1 MAEVFVVTQGSYSD
15 YHIVR
20 VFSQRDL
27 ADAYVEAINA
37 QPYEQAESEVWMLD
51 TEPVAYGSLYEARW
65 WASNDFQM
73 FTGTFGDLPSGGISV
88 ETSEPGDPDPW
99 IKVIS
104 TDGERAR
111 KVLGERRAQYLAEQ
125 AGIA

>member
-20 VFSQRDL
+20 IFSRRDL
-27 ADAYVEAINA
+27 AAAYVEAINA
-37 QPYEQAESEVWMLD
+37 QPYEQAESEVWILD

-65 WASNDFQM
+65 WASNDFQT
-73 FTGTFGDLPSGGISV
+73 FTKTFGDIPPGGVSV
-88 ETSEPGDPDPW
+88 ETRGPY
-99 IKVIS
+99 IKVVS
-104 TDGERAR
+104 TDEERAR